1 MFNTGQWRKLS
12 HYLPKRK
19 IPEEVITFIECT
31 TSPLC
36 VACSGGSDSLALLLL
51 TKLFWSERT
60 VVLLHYNHRIRVVSD
75 EEERQ
80 MIDLARQ
87 LKVKIE
93 VGHRPIMS
101 EVHHSSGETE
111 AQTTHSHFGQS
122 TTASE
127 PKHLLD
133 EERTTEDFLKTDR
146 SEFLPS
152 EHNVP
157 HSQTTNRVFRPNEAY
172 SDISGIT
179 LPLKPPV
186 NTTPTPANQSLPFL
200 PHPLLLKP
208 DGSLSELPSEA
219 NLRTLRYAFFEKM
232 LQLHRSQILLLGH
245 HADDR
250 LETVLM
256 RLVRGVGLEGL
267 VAPRAL
273 HKTSFY
279 TKVRP
284 LLNFSKNELRNAL
297 IACNISF
304 FEDATNDENDCLR
317 NRIRHALIPAFDD
330 VFPSHW
336 RDGFKRS
343 CQLLSEQ
350 RDDLKQ
356 RLEKNFRYWDFS
368 KKTFKRSDLQTLP
381 TVELRCFFQTWLQ
394 RHGVRNFG
402 SQTIDGIL
410 SVLHEEKTTILPLDA
425 EHRLHLDG
433 KNFSLITKQT
443 KQPSHDNIVAW
454 RKGMLFL
461 PNGAQLSFKE
471 EHCSIEC
478 YKKVI
483 SGAFSHNNT
492 VVLDAE
498 TLTLPCTVHFWR
510 NDGRYRPLGA
520 KNEIKVKDLFINHKI
535 PIVQKHQLPVI
546 CSANG
551 DIAWI
556 PGLPPAD
563 TFKVTPQTKR
573 CVFLFYQTD
582 KIHYGKSNGG
592 EKNTQNT
599 QEAEKIRE
607 AAQL

>member
-1 MFNTGQWRKLS
+1 MFNHEQWRKLS
-12 HYLPKRK
+12 HHLPKRK
-19 IPEEVITFIECT
+19 IPEEITTFIERT
-31 TSPLC
+31 TDPLC
-36 VACSGGSDSLALLLL
+36 VACSGGSDSMALLLL

-60 VVLLHYNHRIRVVSD
+60 VVLLHYNHRIRAVSD

-87 LKVKIE
+87 LDVKIE

-101 EVHHSSGETE
+101 ETYPSSKTTVAETTSSGSEC
-111 AQTTHSHFGQS
+111 S

-127 PKHLLD
+127 PTPLLD
-133 EERTTEDFLKTDR
+133 EEITTEDFLKTDP

-152 EHNVP
+152 EHNASYP
-157 HSQTTNRVFRPNEAY
+157 QNPLHPQTTSIVPQRPEAH
-172 SDISGIT
+172 SCTFDINPKHFT
-179 LPLKPPV
+179 D
-186 NTTPTPANQSLPFL
+186 TTPIPANQPSSFL
-200 PHPLLLKP
+200 PHPSLLKA
-208 DGSLSELPSEA
+208 DGSLPKLPSEA
-219 NLRTLRYAFFEKM
+219 ELRAMRYAFFEKM
-232 LQLHRSQILLLGH
+232 LRLHCSDILLLGH

-273 HKTSFY
+273 HKVSFY

-284 LLNFSKNELRNAL
+284 LLNFSKNELRDAL
-297 IACNISF
+297 IACNIPF
-304 FEDATNDENDCLR
+304 FEDATNDEDDCLR
-317 NRIRHALIPAFDD
+317 NRIRHTLIPAFDE

-356 RLEKNFRYWDFS
+356 RLEKRFENCDFS
-368 KKTFKRSDLQTLP
+368 KKTFETADLQALS

-410 SVLHEEKTTILPLDA
+410 STLHRKKTIILPLDA
-425 EHRLHLDG
+425 EYRLHLDG

-498 TLTLPCTVHFWR
+498 TFTLPCTVRFWR
-510 NDGRYRPLGA
+510 NGDRYRPLGA
-520 KNEIKVKDLFINHKI
+520 KNEIKVKDLFINRKI
-535 PIVQKHQLPVI
+535 PIAQKHQLPFI

-551 DIAWI
+551 AIAWI
-556 PGLPPAD
+556 PGLPPSNA
-563 TFKVTPQTKR
+563 FKLTPQTKQ
-573 CVFLFYQTD
+573 CVFLFYQTH
-582 KIHYGKSNGG
+582 KILYGEENGG
-592 EKNTQNT
+592 EK
-599 QEAEKIRE
+599 RP
-607 AAQL
+607 

>member
-1 MFNTGQWRKLS
+1 MFNHEQWRKLS

-19 IPEEVITFIECT
+19 IPEEITTFIERT
-31 TSPLC
+31 ARPLC

-51 TKLFWSERT
+51 TKLFWPKRT
-60 VVLLHYNHRIRVVSD
+60 VVLLHYNHRIRAVSD

-80 MIDLARQ
+80 MLDLARK
-87 LKVKIE
+87 LEVKIE
-93 VGHRPIMS
+93 VGHRPIPS
-101 EVHHSSGETE
+101 EVHYLSDETE
-111 AQTTHSHFGQS
+111 VQTTSLHFGQS

-127 PKHLLD
+127 PTPFWD
-133 EERTTEDFLKTDR
+133 EEITTKDFLKTDR

-152 EHNVP
+152 EHNASHP
-157 HSQTTNRVFRPNEAY
+157 QNLLRPQTTGIIPQRPEAHY
-172 SDISGIT
+172 STFAIALT
-179 LPLKPPV
+179 PKPPV

-232 LQLHRSQILLLGH
+232 LRLHRSQILLLGH

-256 RLVRGVGLEGL
+256 RLVRGVGFEGL

-273 HKTSFY
+273 HKVSFY

-284 LLNFSKNELRNAL
+284 LLNFSKNELRDAL
-297 IACNISF
+297 IACNIPF
-304 FEDATNDENDCLR
+304 FEDATNEKDDCLR
-317 NRIRHALIPAFDD
+317 NRIRHTLIPTFDE

-336 RDGFKRS
+336 RNGFKRS

-356 RLEKNFRYWDFS
+356 RLEKRFENCDFS
-368 KKTFKRSDLQTLP
+368 KKTFKYAELQTLS
-381 TVELRCFFQTWLQ
+381 TVELRYFFQTWLQ
-394 RHGVRNFG
+394 RHGIRNFG
-402 SQTIDGIL
+402 SQMIDIL
-410 SVLHEEKTTILPLDA
+410 LSTLHGEKTTTLPLDA
-425 EHRLHLDG
+425 DYQLRLDEE
-433 KNFSLITKQT
+433 KISLITQT
-443 KQPSHDNIVAW
+443 PKPPKPVSIIW
-454 RKGMLFL
+454 RNGTLFL
-461 PNGAQLSFKE
+461 PNGAQLSFKKE
-471 EHCSIEC
+471 PCSTER
-478 YKKVI
+478 YKEVT
-483 SGAFSHNNT
+483 SGAFSHNEIA
-492 VVLDAE
+492 VLDAE
-498 TLTLPCTVHFWR
+498 AFTLSRTVRFWH
-510 NDGRYRPLGA
+510 NGDRYRPLGA

-563 TFKVTPQTKR
+563 AFKMTPQTKQ
-573 CVFLFYQTD
+573 CVFLFYQTH
-582 KIHYGKSNGG
+582 KILYGGENGG
-592 EKNTQNT
+592 EEDTQST
-599 QEAEKIRE
+599 
-607 AAQL
+607 

>member
-1 MFNTGQWRKLS
+1 MFNHEQWRKLS

-19 IPEEVITFIECT
+19 IPEEITTFIERT
-31 TSPLC
+31 ASPLC

-60 VVLLHYNHRIRVVSD
+60 VVLLHYNHRIRAVSD

-87 LKVKIE
+87 LEVKIE
-93 VGHRPIMS
+93 VGHRSIMS
-101 EVHHSSGETE
+101 EVHHSFSETE
-111 AQTTHSHFGQS
+111 AQTTHSYFGQS

-127 PKHLLD
+127 LTPFWD
-133 EERTTEDFLKTDR
+133 EEITTKDFLKTDR

-152 EHNVP
+152 EHNASHP
-157 HSQTTNRVFRPNEAY
+157 QNLLRPQTTGIIPQRPEAHY
-172 SDISGIT
+172 STFAIALTPKHPAD
-179 LPLKPPV
+179 
-186 NTTPTPANQSLPFL
+186 TTPTPATPPLSFL
-200 PHPLLLKP
+200 PHPSLFKS

-219 NLRTLRYAFFEKM
+219 ELRTLRYAFFEKM
-232 LQLHRSQILLLGH
+232 MRLHHSDILLLGH

-273 HKTSFY
+273 HKVSFY

-297 IACNISF
+297 IACNIPF
-304 FEDATNDENDCLR
+304 FEDATNDEDDCLR
-317 NRIRHALIPAFDD
+317 NRIRHTLIPAFDE
-330 VFPSHW
+330 VFPMHW
-336 RDGFKRS
+336 RDGFERS

-368 KKTFKRSDLQTLP
+368 KKTFKRSDLQTLS

-394 RHGVRNFG
+394 RHGIQNFG
-402 SQTIDGIL
+402 SKTTDALL
-410 SVLHEEKTTILPLDA
+410 SALHGEKTVILPLDA
-425 EHRLHLDG
+425 EHRLGLDME
-433 KNFSLITKQT
+433 KIFLVTQT
-443 KQPSHDNIVAW
+443 PKPPKPVSIIW
-454 RKGMLFL
+454 RNGTLFL

-498 TLTLPCTVHFWR
+498 TFTFPCTVRFWQ
-510 NDGRYRPLGA
+510 NGDRYRPLGI
-520 KNEIKVKDLFINHKI
+520 KNEVKVKDLFINHKI
-535 PIVQKHQLPVI
+535 PIDQKHQLPVI

-563 TFKVTPQTKR
+563 AFKLTPQTKR
-573 CVFLFYQTD
+573 CVFLFYQTH
-582 KIHYGKSNGG
+582 KILYGEENGG
-592 EKNTQNT
+592 GKG
-599 QEAEKIRE
+599 
-607 AAQL
+607 L

>member
-1 MFNTGQWRKLS
+1 MNFNFGQWRKLS

-19 IPEEVITFIECT
+19 IPEEVATFIECT
-31 TSPLC
+31 KSPLC
-36 VACSGGSDSLALLLL
+36 IACSGGSDSLALLLL
-51 TKLFWSERT
+51 TKLFWPERT
-60 VVLLHYNHRIRVVSD
+60 VIILHYNHRIRAVSD

-80 MIDLARQ
+80 MIDLARK
-87 LKVKIE
+87 LDVKIE
-93 VGHRPIMS
+93 VGHRPIMP
-101 EVHHSSGETE
+101 EAHHLSDETE
-111 AQTTHSHFGQS
+111 VQTTSLHFGQS
-122 TTASE
+122 ITASE
-127 PKHLLD
+127 PKHLLN
-133 EERTTEDFLKTDR
+133 EERTTKDFLKTDR
-146 SEFLPS
+146 SEFLIS
-152 EHNVP
+152 EHNAP

-179 LPLKPPV
+179 LPPKHPAD
-186 NTTPTPANQSLPFL
+186 TTSTPATPPLPFL

-219 NLRTLRYAFFEKM
+219 KLRTLRYAFFEKM
-232 LQLHRSQILLLGH
+232 MRLHHSDILLLGH

-273 HKTSFY
+273 HKVSFY

-297 IACNISF
+297 IACNIPF
-304 FEDATNDENDCLR
+304 FEDATNDEDDCLR
-317 NRIRHALIPAFDD
+317 NRIRHTLIPAFDK
-330 VFPSHW
+330 VFPMHW

-350 RDDLKQ
+350 RDNLKQ
-356 RLEKNFRYWDFS
+356 RLERRFENCDFS
-368 KKTFKRSDLQTLP
+368 KKTFERADLQALS
-381 TVELRCFFQTWLQ
+381 TVELRCFFQTWFQ
-394 RHGVRNFG
+394 RHGIQNFG
-402 SQTIDGIL
+402 SQTIDSIL
-410 SVLHEEKTTILPLDA
+410 STLHRKKTIILPLDA
-425 EHRLHLDG
+425 EHQLHVDG
-433 KNFSLITKQT
+433 TKVALI
-443 KQPSHDNIVAW
+443 KQPPKPPKLVSIIW
-454 RKGMLFL
+454 RNGTLFL

-498 TLTLPCTVHFWR
+498 TFPFPCTVRFWH
-510 NDGRYRPLGA
+510 NGDRYRPLGA

-551 DIAWI
+551 GIAWI

-563 TFKVTPQTKR
+563 AFKLTPQTKR

-582 KIHYGKSNGG
+582 KILYGGENGG
-592 EKNTQNT
+592 GKG
-599 QEAEKIRE
+599 
-607 AAQL
+607 L

>member
-1 MFNTGQWRKLS
+1 MFDHEQWRDLPQ
-12 HYLPKRK
+12 YLPKRR
-19 IPEEVITFIECT
+19 IPEEVATFIECT
-31 TSPLC
+31 KSPLC
-36 VACSGGSDSLALLLL
+36 IACSGGSDSLALLLL
-51 TKLFWSERT
+51 TKLFWPERT
-60 VVLLHYNHRIRVVSD
+60 VIILHYNHRIRAVSD

-80 MIDLARQ
+80 MIDLARK
-87 LKVKIE
+87 LEVKIE
-93 VGHRPIMS
+93 VGHRPIMP
-101 EVHHSSGETE
+101 EAHHLSDAVPGTN
-111 AQTTHSHFGQS
+111 
-122 TTASE
+122 
-127 PKHLLD
+127 
-133 EERTTEDFLKTDR
+133 KT
-146 SEFLPS
+146 PS
-152 EHNVP
+152 
-157 HSQTTNRVFRPNEAY
+157 
-172 SDISGIT
+172 
-179 LPLKPPV
+179 
-186 NTTPTPANQSLPFL
+186 NTSLPFP
-200 PHPLLLKP
+200 PHPSLLRS
-208 DGSLSELPSEA
+208 DGSLSGLPSETE
-219 NLRTLRYAFFEKM
+219 LRTLRYAFFEKM
-232 LQLHRSQILLLGH
+232 MRLHCSQILLLGH

-273 HKTSFY
+273 HKVSFY
-279 TKVRP
+279 AKVRP

-297 IACNISF
+297 IACNIPF
-304 FEDATNDENDCLR
+304 FEDATNDEDDCLR
-317 NRIRHALIPAFDD
+317 NRIRHTLIPAFDE

-356 RLEKNFRYWDFS
+356 RLEKRFKRWDFS
-368 KKTFKRSDLQTLP
+368 KKTFERSDLQALS

-394 RHGVRNFG
+394 RHGIQNFG
-402 SQTIDGIL
+402 SQTIDSIL
-410 SVLHEEKTTILPLDA
+410 STLHRKKTIILPLDA
-425 EHRLHLDG
+425 EHQLHVDG
-433 KNFSLITKQT
+433 TKVALI
-443 KQPSHDNIVAW
+443 KQPPKPPKLVSIIW
-454 RKGMLFL
+454 RNGTLFL

-498 TLTLPCTVHFWR
+498 TFPFPCTVRFWH
-510 NDGRYRPLGA
+510 NGDRYRPLGA

-535 PIVQKHQLPVI
+535 PIIQKHQLPVI

-563 TFKVTPQTKR
+563 AFKLTPQTKR

-582 KIHYGKSNGG
+582 KILYGGENGG
-592 EKNTQNT
+592 GKG
-599 QEAEKIRE
+599 
-607 AAQL
+607 L